1 MPATDPGLKLEIK
14 GLKELQKKAEQVAR
28 DLRGTKMLNAM
39 RRCTLLVQ
47 RAAKINVSGN
57 TNTGRLRADITP
69 EVRVEGVTMTNAL
82 VRGFVGNSVAYAPPV
97 EFGTAPHWPPFGP
110 GSSLS
115 RWSELHGIAP
125 FLVARAI
132 SRRGTKA
139 VKYLE
144 RAVTDNQQ
152 RIGNILEDAVADI
165 IEE

>member
-1 MPATDPGLKLEIK
+1 MPANDPGLKLEIK
-14 GLKELQKKAEQVAR
+14 GLKEVQRKAEQVAR
-28 DLRGTKMLNAM
+28 DLHGTKMLNAM
-39 RRCTLLVQ
+39 RRCTLIVQ
-47 RAAKINVSGN
+47 RAAKINSPA
-57 TNTGRLRADITP
+57 NTGRLRASITP
-69 EVRVEGVTMTNAL
+69 EVRVEGVTMTNAV

-115 RWSELHGIAP
+115 RWSELHGISP

-144 RAVTDNQQ
+144 RGLTDNQQ
-152 RIGNILEDAVADI
+152 KIGNVLEDAVGAI
-165 IEE
+165 VEE